1 MIDLACTAFYLTATG
16 SIALWIRHVAGE
28 SISKAVSCLQQW
40 NEEAMQEVS
49 VQRLI
54 FPKQGRLFPA
64 ALPLQGPKQQVPT
77 QLDPEV
83 ALTQRGASC
92 CLQKPHVVVS
102 GFDAPMLC
110 VLSKLSSP
118 T

>member
-54 FPKQGRLFPA
+54 FQSLYEGNCS
-64 ALPLQGPKQQVPT
+64 LQRYHCRDRSSKCQHSW
-77 QLDPEV
+77 
-83 ALTQRGASC
+83 TQRW
-92 CLQKPHVVVS
+92 L
-102 GFDAPMLC
+102 
-110 VLSKLSSP
+110 
-118 T
+118 

>member
-28 SISKAVSCLQQW
+28 SISKTVSRLQQW

-54 FPKQGRLFPA
+54 FQSLYEGNCS
-64 ALPLQGPKQQVPT
+64 LQSHHCR
-77 QLDPEV
+77 D
-83 ALTQRGASC
+83 RS
-92 CLQKPHVVVS
+92 
-102 GFDAPMLC
+102 
-110 VLSKLSSP
+110 SKCQHSWTHRWL
-118 T
+118 